1 MSQATKTQ
9 TEKSSKVTPSKRTVS
24 SPRSEAMPFRRQNY
38 QLLGIGVLMLLIGY
52 SLLLVPGQFVDS
64 REFSPALYIA
74 PVVIMGGFGTLIY
87 AILRR

>member
-9 TEKSSKVTPSKRTVS
+9 VEKSSKATSTRKASHTPAQ
-24 SPRSEAMPFRRQNY
+24 EAMPFRQANY
-38 QLLGIGVLMLLIGY
+38 RLLGVGVILLLIGY
-52 SLLLVPGQFVDS
+52 SLLLVPGHFVDA

-87 AILRR
+87 AILKR